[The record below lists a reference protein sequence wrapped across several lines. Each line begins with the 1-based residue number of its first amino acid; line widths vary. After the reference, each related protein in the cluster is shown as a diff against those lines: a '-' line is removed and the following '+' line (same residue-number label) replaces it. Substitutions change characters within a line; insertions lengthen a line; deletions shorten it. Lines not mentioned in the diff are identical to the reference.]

1 MHKKG
6 KIILMVVLILLILVF
21 WNRSQLKIHL
31 LNQLVVLRGIL
42 APNCMWYNVSDL
54 VLHDGAGVNLYNE
67 YKQKYGAFVP
77 SHMFNEKIYIVTSNK
92 YIKTILENSPDI
104 FSVGKLKKRFFKSF
118 MANNVGVSTGCP
130 WKQRRHIN
138 ERALVTGYLHTFA
151 KKYNMDM
158 ERQLVKW
165 QNARELSYSNFEA
178 LGKKMVANIVFNEKR
193 VSNDVFSVFSEANS
207 PEVFFNPNFKLNP
220 AVYNN
225 YLRILKRYM
234 QKPNRF
240 SLIELVMKATKN
252 QNEALH
258 QIPHF
263 IFPIVGLFVAT
274 IPRLLLLLCNH
285 TKVFKE
291 VIEEINASD
300 GTYEGIYRLRFVR
313 KCILET
319 LRLNNPVITTFRTLT
334 EDYRFDAKYSFKKG
348 TQFLILN
355 NPVLREKEFYV
366 HPNRFNPSRWTPQME
381 QSFYALSFNQG
392 PQKCP
397 GKELAIYLVQCFMY
411 HLVKVKS
418 IGLSQSISTAK
429 IDSSNVPQVINP
441 CKIRF
446 YFN

>member
-1 MHKKG
+1 
-6 KIILMVVLILLILVF
+6 MVILILLVLVF

-54 VLHDGAGVNLYNE
+54 VLDDGAGVNLYND
-67 YKQKYGAFVP
+67 YKRKYGAFVP
-77 SHMFNEKIYIVTSNK
+77 SYMFNEKIYIVTSNK
-92 YIKTILENSPDI
+92 YIRKILENSPDI

-118 MANNVGVSTGCP
+118 MAKNVGVSTGCP
-130 WKQRRHIN
+130 WKKRRRVN
-138 ERALVTGYLHTFA
+138 ETALVSGYLHTYA
-151 KKYNMDM
+151 KKYDMDL

-165 QNARELSYSNFEA
+165 RDVRELGYTDFEN
-178 LGKKMVANIVFNEKR
+178 LGKTMVAKIVFNENR
-193 VSNDVFSVFSEANS
+193 VSNDVFSIFSEANS

-220 AVYNN
+220 RVYNN
-225 YLRILKRYM
+225 YLRILKRYI
-234 QKPNRF
+234 QKPNRY

-285 TKVFKE
+285 THVFKE

-300 GTYEGIYRLRFVR
+300 GTYEGMYRLRFVR

-334 EDYRFDAKYSFKKG
+334 EDYRFDEKHSFKKG

-355 NPVLREKEFYV
+355 NPVLREKEFYAK
-366 HPNRFNPSRWTPQME
+366 PNRFIPSR
-381 QSFYALSFNQG
+381 
-392 PQKCP
+392 
-397 GKELAIYLVQCFMY
+397 
-411 HLVKVKS
+411 
-418 IGLSQSISTAK
+418 
-429 IDSSNVPQVINP
+429 
-441 CKIRF
+441 
-446 YFN
+446 